1 MTNEVFNTGEFF
13 APAPNDLVD
22 NLMGRYHL
30 ERQKIESLAAIMN
43 DRDAQVA
50 LEHFLTGNVDR
61 ERYRGVPDVRE
72 IFQRDGAIAHL
83 NATYWQ
89 NALQLTDVLDIMPAK
104 RRQQWNEQ
112 IRNPQ
117 GIKAPRIS
125 QYDIAHGVEQKEWS
139 LSPLPEFEEE
149 TVRATLMDMLSSRA
163 KFFGERVDGIFRA
176 LSGDHVTNRPQG
188 FGKYMILSGVY
199 DQWGNVEYKMADYI
213 NDLRQVIAKFMGRQE
228 PSHELTKK
236 ALRAA
241 REYPGEWL
249 SIDGG
254 EMRIK
259 AYLKGTA
266 HFEVHP
272 DMAWR
277 LNCILANLYP
287 TAIPPEFR
295 AKPKK
300 KIKDFVLMQNVLP
313 VVVLQDMC
321 LLEIDHFKPV
331 NRGRGYDP
339 IEPKTT
345 NPFNRI
351 FRGLDEDRHVR
362 KESERILASIGG
374 TKFYSGNLSWW
385 EFEYD
390 PTRVL
395 AEIIASGCVP
405 DDKSHQ
411 FYPTPPELAELCV
424 KLACIESG
432 HTCLEPSAGH
442 GGLADY
448 MPTEQTICVEIS
460 PLKCQILDSKG
471 FRVYEA
477 DFLKWALN
485 GGCFDRI
492 VMNPPFSEGRA
503 LAHLQAAASLTKT
516 GSRIVAIL
524 PAAMR
529 NMEVLP
535 TDWNCTWSEPR
546 SGEFSGTSVSVVILT
561 ADRQWKK

>member
-30 ERQKIESLAAIMN
+30 ERQKIESLAAILSDN
-43 DRDAQVA
+43 DAHVA
-50 LEHFLTGNVDR
+50 IDHFLNGNQRD
-61 ERYRGVPDVRE
+61 ERYKSLRNVNE
-72 IFQRDGAIAHL
+72 LFARDGAIAHL
-83 NATYWQ
+83 NAHYWQ
-89 NALQLTDVLDIMPAK
+89 QALLLTDVLDVMPAN
-104 RRQQWNEQ
+104 RREDWNDS
-112 IRNPQ
+112 IRQMNTP
-117 GIKAPRIS
+117 
-125 QYDIAHGVEQKEWS
+125 D
-139 LSPLPEFEEE
+139 FEEE
-149 TVRATLMDMLSSRA
+149 SVRATIMDMLNSRA

-277 LNCILANLYP
+277 LNCILASLYP

-300 KIKDFVLMQNVLP
+300 KIKDFVLMQNALP
-313 VVVLQDMC
+313 VVVLQDLC
-321 LLEIDHFKPV
+321 RLEIDHFKPV

-374 TKFYSGNLSWW
+374 TKFYSGNWSWW

-411 FYPTPPELAELCV
+411 FYPTPPELAEHCV
-424 KLACIESG
+424 KLACIEPG

-471 FRVYEA
+471 FRIYEA
-477 DFLKWALN
+477 DFLKWAAN

-492 VMNPPFSEGRA
+492 VMNPPFSDGRA
-503 LAHLQAAASLTKT
+503 LLHLQAAATLTKT
-516 GSRIVAIL
+516 GSKIVAIL
-524 PAAMR
+524 PAGMR
-529 NMEVLP
+529 NKNVLP
-535 TDWNCTWSEPR
+535 DEWNCTWSEPR
-546 SGEFSGTSVSVVILT
+546 SGEFTGTSVSVTVLI
-561 ADRQWKK
+561 AERQWMK